1 MTTPAPAAPANARD
15 RILEAACAAIA
26 EEGIEDVRIAR
37 VAMRAGAS
45 TALVHH
51 YFSTREELLEE
62 ALMHSYELAAEDRFG
77 QPVDPDATAVERLRV
92 MIDECLP
99 LDGRQRQEW
108 ILWVELWL
116 RAARDESM
124 RPLARRLYT
133 SYRDWMLAVIRYGS
147 EMGEFRVEDPEASAD
162 VAIGLLDGLG
172 IRPLIGDPTMDVEKV
187 RVLAATRIA
196 RELGIEP
203 EALTR

>member
-1 MTTPAPAAPANARD
+1 MTTETPTTTRD
-15 RILEAACAAIA
+15 RILEAACASIA
-26 EEGIEDVRIAR
+26 EDGIDDVRIAR

-77 QPVDPDATAVERLRV
+77 QPVDEDATAVERLKV

-99 LDGRQRQEW
+99 LEGRQHQEW
-108 ILWVELWL
+108 LLWVELWL
-116 RAARDESM
+116 RAAREESA
-124 RPLARRLYT
+124 RPMSQRLYA
-133 SYRDWMLAVIRYGS
+133 SYRDWMLKVIRYGVQR
-147 EMGEFRVEDPEASAD
+147 GEFETADPEASAD
-162 VAIGLLDGLG
+162 IAIGLLDGLG
-172 IRPLIGDPTMDVEKV
+172 IRALMADPDMDVERV
-187 RVLAATRIA
+187 RILAATLIA

-203 EALTR
+203 EALTE

>member
-1 MTTPAPAAPANARD
+1 MTTPTATPNARD
-15 RILEAACAAIA
+15 RILEAACASIA
-26 EEGIEDVRIAR
+26 EDGIDDVRIAR

-51 YFSTREELLEE
+51 YFSTREELLEQ

-77 QPVDPDATAVERLRV
+77 QPVDEDASAVERLKV

-116 RAARDESM
+116 RAARDDSM
-124 RPLARRLYT
+124 RPLAQRLYT
-133 SYRDWMLAVIRYGS
+133 SYREWMLAVIRYGA
-147 EMGEFRVEDPEASAD
+147 EEGEFQVEDPEASAD
-162 VAIGLLDGLG
+162 VAMGLLDGLG

-203 EALTR
+203 EALTQ